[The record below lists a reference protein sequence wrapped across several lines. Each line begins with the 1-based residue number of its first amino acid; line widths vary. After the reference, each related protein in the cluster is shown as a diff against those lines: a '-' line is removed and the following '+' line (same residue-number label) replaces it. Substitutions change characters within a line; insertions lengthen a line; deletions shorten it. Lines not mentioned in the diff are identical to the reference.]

1 MAMSGFLAVDF
12 DSPTRL
18 QPLKG
23 AQWCGR
29 SRPVFIKREDERDP
43 LLGGNKWC
51 KLLGHLAAAQAAGC
65 RHLLSVG
72 GPWSNHLH
80 ALAHAGA
87 RYGFATTGIVRGEP
101 CETAMLAE
109 ARAAGMQLHFVSRS
123 FYRQRQTIEVQA
135 ALRAFAPDA
144 WLIPEGGAGAAAEPG
159 LALLARELAA
169 QTAGPVELV
178 LPVGSGTTLAGIVRH
193 LPSRF
198 RVTGVMAFHD
208 PGLPARLA
216 TALTGSAVAWRLLPG
231 AAMRRHAVLPQA
243 LARLHQAFQEDEG
256 VLLDTVYGVRT
267 LAALPACR
275 GDGALV
281 MLHTGGLQGSR
292 GHLPVRAA
300 A

>member
-1 MAMSGFLAVDF
+1 MVMSPLFADDF
-12 DSPTRL
+12 SRPTRL
-18 QPLKG
+18 QPLAG
-23 AQWCGR
+23 DRWCGQAR
-29 SRPVFIKREDERDP
+29 QLFIKREDERDP

-65 RHLLSVG
+65 RHLLGVG

-87 RYGFATTGIVRGEP
+87 RYGFSTTGIVRGEA

-109 ARAAGMQLHFVSRS
+109 ARAAGMQLHFVARG
-123 FYRQRQTIEVQA
+123 FYRQRQTPEGQA
-135 ALRAFAPDA
+135 ALRTFAPDA
-144 WLIPEGGAGAAAEPG
+144 WLIPEGGAGAPSEPG
-159 LALLARELAA
+159 LALLAGELAA

-178 LPVGSGTTLAGIVRH
+178 LPVGSGTTLSGLVRH
-193 LPSRF
+193 LPPRF

-208 PGLPARLA
+208 PGLPLRLGA
-216 TALTGSAVAWRLLPG
+216 ELAGSAVPWRLLPG
-231 AAMRRHAVLPQA
+231 VAMRRHASLPLQ
-243 LARLHQAFQEDEG
+243 LARLHQAFHEDEG
-256 VLLDTVYGVRT
+256 VLLDTVYGVRM

-275 GDGALV
+275 GEGVLV
-281 MLHTGGLQGSR
+281 MLHTGGLQGCR